1 MKEEDVLVTVFV
13 LSSAIC
19 ILVLTLIFQGTK
31 LKESEVRLRECI
43 TKINR

>member
-19 ILVLTLIFQGTK
+19 ILVLTLFFQGTK